1 MRSPARLLLFA
12 LPLALLASLALSGV
26 ASADFF
32 TPEDGGS
39 PNADEVDQLY
49 KLLFALSVVVFVAVE
64 GALIYSLFKFRARRG
79 AVPAQIRGN
88 TRLEIGFTVASA
100 LVLVVLAT
108 VTFAQLSE
116 IRNAPESGPNGLRLA
131 AGTDVNA
138 EIAGESRAGNS
149 ATDNSIQQGQG
160 DAAPDSGRSLL
171 VKVNGQQYLWRYIYP
186 DGDDNPLNNPFSY
199 EEMVVPT
206 DTTVTLEITA
216 QDVNHSWWI
225 PELGGKFDAVPGHTN
240 YTWFKI
246 PGKWAGETFEAGKRF
261 RGQCAELCGRNH
273 ANMIAHV
280 RAVSPEQYEQWLEDK
295 KREIKTANEGAA
307 RQRQELEAEAEEQG
321 TDEST
326 QPGEDAPSDDATQ
339 TGEAG

>member
-1 MRSPARLLLFA
+1 MLLPLLMRTSVRLRTLL
-12 LPLALLASLALSGV
+12 LALLLAALGGLTLTGV
-26 ASADFF
+26 ASADLF

-39 PNADEVDQLY
+39 PNADSVDDLY
-49 KLLFALSVVVFVAVE
+49 KLTLALAIVVFIGVE
-64 GALIYSLFKFRARRG
+64 GAIFYSVIRFRARKG

-225 PELGGKFDAVPGHTN
+225 PELGGKFDAVPGYKN

-246 PGKWAGETFEAGKRF
+246 PGEFAGRTLAEGKRF

-273 ANMIAHV
+273 ANMIGHV
-280 RAVSPEQYEQWLEDK
+280 RAVSPQQYEEFIAAK
-295 KREIKTANEGAA
+295 RREIDEANAEGA
-307 RQRQELEAEAEEQG
+307 RQREGFEREAEQ
-321 TDEST
+321 TDTE
-326 QPGEDAPSDDATQ
+326 DATQ
-339 TGEAG
+339 PETP